1 MKQVMVVALVLCMLL
16 PVISYAQVD
25 LASMTD
31 MDLMQLQADLVDELF
46 TRGKEATIPVGKYIV
61 GQHIPAGDYFIAA
74 GVSSGTWVEVNDEP
88 GGYGDHYQLHV
99 LQSGE
104 SVGLL
109 VLRDG
114 DTLDVRLGEAKF
126 IALSGSALLRLE
138 DSTHYS

>member
-25 LASMTD
+25 LPSMTD

-46 TRGKEATIPVGKYIV
+46 KRGKEATIPVGKYIV
-61 GQHIPAGDYFIAA
+61 GQHIPAGDYVIAA

-88 GGYGDHYQLHV
+88 DGYGDHYQLHV
-99 LQSGE
+99 LQAGDSI
-104 SVGLL
+104 GLL

-114 DTLDVRLGEAKF
+114 DTLDVNFGEAKF
-126 IALSGSALLRLE
+126 IALVLMESV
-138 DSTHYS
+138 